1 MKLSGKQYAFLSR
14 QLKLWQENELLSK
27 EQTEKLEATFER
39 KEINWKKV
47 AQDMLGLAVFF
58 MVIAFLHLVA
68 DEWVLKLLTD
78 FFSMSDR
85 FFMVFLLIL
94 MVVFAV
100 SASYVQKLS
109 KPFNGK
115 VFEEALLLMSVLSGA
130 GMFYYSSSVFEF
142 SSGVEV
148 LLVLIASM
156 GTLWLG
162 RRFSSLVIW
171 LLGCLGVSVWFG
183 LQTTCL
189 SDWKPSFLGTNLPV
203 RYLIFSVFSLL
214 FIGFLQKR
222 KLLRWL
228 GDVTQQFFLLL
239 MWFSLWL
246 VALFGNFS
254 SWTSWENASPFMLLP
269 GGILMAVTAFMFWWM
284 GRKKGNFTWVWMGSI
299 ALLGDAYTQ
308 YFLFLWNPLPAAL
321 FFFLLALSFLIL
333 GRKAEVIWGK

>member
-1 MKLSGKQYAFLSR
+1 MKLSRKQYTLLLR
-14 QLKLWQENELLSK
+14 QLKLWQQKELLSK
-27 EQTEKLEATFER
+27 EQSEKLESTLER
-39 KEINWKKV
+39 KEIDWKKV
-47 AQDMLGLAVFF
+47 AQNMLGLAVFF

-94 MVVFAV
+94 MVIFAV

-130 GMFYYSSSVFEF
+130 GMFYYLSSVFQL
-142 SSGVEV
+142 SSGTQV

-171 LLGCLGVSVWFG
+171 LLGCVGFSVWFG
-183 LQTTCL
+183 LETVYL
-189 SDWKPSFLGTNLPV
+189 SDWKPSFFGINLPV
-203 RYLIFSVFSLL
+203 RYFILSVAALL
-214 FIGFLQKR
+214 FVGYLRKR

-228 GDVTQQFFLLL
+228 GDITQHYFLLL

-254 SWTSWENASPFMLLP
+254 SWTSWEKASPFMLLP
-269 GGILMAVTAFMFWWM
+269 GGILMAVTAFLFWWS
-284 GRKKGNFTWVWMGSI
+284 GRRKGNFTWVWMGSI
-299 ALLGDAYTQ
+299 ALLVDAYTQ
-308 YFLFLWNPLPAAL
+308 YFLFLWDLLPAAL